1 MKRSILTVIGIAA
14 ALLLSAA
21 ASAKTT
27 DFKFTEAS
35 TLTLTGKLFPDTPN
49 PYHRIDTVRFKGF
62 TKGENLL
69 VRQASGIACAFRTN
83 STCIS
88 VKTHYL
94 NARYAANG
102 NGISQ
107 RGYDLY
113 IKDKGKWVY
122 AASGCNS
129 DSKLEDNLV
138 LIENMA
144 PGREYECLLYLP
156 LYSELGSVQIGIE
169 KGAEIEPLE
178 NPFRHRVAIFGSSYT
193 HGSCTS
199 RPGMPY
205 PAQFSRNTGIQLLSI
220 GVSGRCLMQD
230 YFCEALCQAEDVD
243 AFIFDAFSNP
253 NAALINERL
262 FGFIEKLQAAHPGKP
277 LIFQKTIRRA
287 SRNFSLSK
295 DKAEAAKM
303 AMSDSLMAIAVKKYK
318 DVYYVVPNADA
329 PDHTTSVDGV
339 HPGDYG
345 QVLWEKSIEKPVL
358 RILRKYGIR

>member
-1 MKRSILTVIGIAA
+1 MKRTIAILTSL
-14 ALLLSAA
+14 ALTLIMA
-21 ASAKTT
+21 ASASAK

-62 TKGENLL
+62 TKGENQL

-83 STCIS
+83 SSSIS

-94 NARYAANG
+94 NARFAPNG

-129 DSKLEDNLV
+129 DSKLENNLV
-138 LIENMA
+138 LIENLA
-144 PGREYECLLYLP
+144 PGEHECLLYLP
-156 LYSELGSVQIGIE
+156 LYSELGSVQIGTDP
-169 KGAEIEPLE
+169 GASIEPLE

-205 PAQFSRNTGIQLLSI
+205 PAQFSRKTGIQMLSI

-230 YFCEALCQAEDVD
+230 YFCEALCQAPDID

-253 NAALINERL
+253 GAELINERL

-277 LIFQKTIRRA
+277 LIFQKTIRRGT
-287 SRNFSLSK
+287 RNFSQSK
-295 DKAEAAKM
+295 EKFEAEKM
-303 AMSDSLMAIAVKKYK
+303 AMSDSLMAIAVRKYK

-345 QVLWEKSIEKPVL
+345 HVLWAKSIEKPVL
-358 RILRKYGIR
+358 RILRRYGIK